1 MVWQKCSGIR
11 RSYLMIREWETAGV
25 RGMWVFSLMACTVI
39 LSKILSNHNSVM
51 LRDYLEP
58 IQTKIIIRM
67 VTITLSISQGQV
79 PLLMKNQ
86 LKASTPFATRHGF
99 ATHSITQI
107 RSRFRNSNIAVW
119 RLMAGRISCACSGK
133 RRLGMISFFDAFGDP
148 KGWQKGYKV
157 GVISDSLNFI
167 ERHYTDTNARQR

>member
-67 VTITLSISQGQV
+67 VTITLSISQG
-79 PLLMKNQ
+79 
-86 LKASTPFATRHGF
+86 
-99 ATHSITQI
+99 
-107 RSRFRNSNIAVW
+107 
-119 RLMAGRISCACSGK
+119 
-133 RRLGMISFFDAFGDP
+133 
-148 KGWQKGYKV
+148 
-157 GVISDSLNFI
+157 
-167 ERHYTDTNARQR
+167 